1 MEKVV
6 YCKVKNETFDF
17 IERMRKKTGIG
28 KWVIVGSLVDYIVKN
43 LPEDEI
49 KKIVIEAMLTRD
61 EREDKESIV
70 KKEERKDG
78 KPDLSIFEEKPKIKF

>member
-6 YCKVKNETFDF
+6 YCKVKSETFDF

-49 KKIVIEAMLTRD
+49 KKIVIETMLTR
-61 EREDKESIV
+61 
-70 KKEERKDG
+70 EERKDG
-78 KPDLSIFEEKPKIKF
+78 KPDLSIFEGKEKPKIKF

>member
-6 YCKVKNETFDF
+6 YCKVKSETFDF

-28 KWVIVGSLVDYIVKN
+28 KWVIAGSLVDYIVKN

-49 KKIVIEAMLTRD
+49 KKIVIETMLTRD
-61 EREDKESIV
+61 EENIV

-78 KPDLSIFEEKPKIKF
+78 KPDLSIFEEKEKPKIKF